1 MRNTLLIRVGQEADG
16 PCQWIPLAADGL
28 PAGITRTGTLA
39 EAAIEA
45 NGLRVVVLVPG
56 MDCHLTQVKIP
67 GRNRQKLL
75 RAVPFA
81 LEEQLINDVEDLHFA
96 IGPALPE
103 GGNPVVIVS
112 LQRMDALQ
120 AAFRTANLEVNQL
133 IPDLLAVPCP
143 DNGTCAVIDGDVALV
158 RNGPWSGYAVET
170 DNLGLLLASQ
180 QGLPDTEAT
189 EATEAT
195 EETEEVVVPPVR
207 IHVPAGS
214 APPDLHESGLD
225 VEVEYY
231 NGDVLNVLAT
241 GLGSSSIDLLQG
253 AYSRTQEWGRLWRPW
268 RATAALLVAAILM
281 SNIVMR
287 VDYYRLSKEQAAL
300 NTRIE
305 DIYKQAFPEAKRV
318 VNPRVQMQQKLDK
331 LERRQGAGGQFMVLL
346 ARSGDILRSEKE
358 IEIIAASFRAGRLDV
373 DLTAANLQVLDKLKQ
388 TLSAKGLSVEIQS
401 ATTDADRRVKSR
413 LRIGRSDA

>member
-16 PCQWIPLAADGL
+16 PCQWVPLAADGL

-56 MDCHLTQVKIP
+56 MDCLLAQVKIP
-67 GRNRQKLL
+67 GRNRHKLL

-112 LQRMDALQ
+112 LQHMDALQ

-189 EATEAT
+189 E
-195 EETEEVVVPPVR
+195 EVVVPPVR

-253 AYSRTQEWGRLWRPW
+253 PYSRTQEWGRLWRPW
-268 RATAALLVAAILM
+268 RATAALLVAGVLV
-281 SNIVMR
+281 SNVVMR
-287 VDYYRLSKEQAAL
+287 VDYYRLSKEQDVL
-300 NTRIE
+300 NTRIGE
-305 DIYKQAFPEAKRV
+305 IYKQAFPEAKRV
-318 VNPRVQMQQKLDK
+318 VNPRVQMQQKLDQ
-331 LERRQGAGGQFMVLL
+331 LERRQGSGGQFMVLL
-346 ARSGDILRSEKE
+346 ARSGDILRAEKE
-358 IEIIAASFRAGRLDV
+358 IKITGASFRAGRLDV

-388 TLSAKGLSVEIQS
+388 TLSANGLSVEIQS

>member
-1 MRNTLLIRVGQEADG
+1 M
-16 PCQWIPLAADGL
+16 
-28 PAGITRTGTLA
+28 
-39 EAAIEA
+39 
-45 NGLRVVVLVPG
+45 
-56 MDCHLTQVKIP
+56 
-67 GRNRQKLL
+67 
-75 RAVPFA
+75 
-81 LEEQLINDVEDLHFA
+81 
-96 IGPALPE
+96 
-103 GGNPVVIVS
+103 
-112 LQRMDALQ
+112 
-120 AAFRTANLEVNQL
+120 
-133 IPDLLAVPCP
+133 
-143 DNGTCAVIDGDVALV
+143 
-158 RNGPWSGYAVET
+158 
-170 DNLGLLLASQ
+170 
-180 QGLPDTEAT
+180 
-189 EATEAT
+189 
-195 EETEEVVVPPVR
+195 
-207 IHVPAGS
+207 
-214 APPDLHESGLD
+214 
-225 VEVEYY
+225 
-231 NGDVLNVLAT
+231 LNVLAT

-358 IEIIAASFRAGRLDV
+358 IEIIAASFRAGRLNV